1 MYKLKLVIYS
11 LIVYFLLIWI
21 QMLFLPLQIGFSWQ
35 MMALLILFMVVESLF
50 LLKWSNRW
58 TQLLMSSFVLM
69 LESQWVMDTVDI
81 FTILCLFLTNF
92 FVSFMIIASLKEKSL
107 L

>member
-21 QMLFLPLQIGFSWQ
+21 QLLFLPLQIGFSWQ
-35 MMALLILFMVVESLF
+35 TMALLILFMFVGSLF

-58 TQLLMSSFVLM
+58 TQLFISSFVLM

-81 FTILCLFLTNF
+81 FTILCLFFNEF
-92 FVSFMIIASLKEKSL
+92 FC
-107 L
+107 